1 MVQHGRR
8 AESRLRVRLP
18 ARLITHHGEWA
29 VVLVDLSQ
37 NGASVQCAHLDT
49 HRGEAV
55 LQWCGFEAFGAIRW
69 CRSGYGGLAFF
80 DPIPARWLIATRDHD
95 DAERLP
101 GERELARRVA
111 HEWATGQRR
120 V

>member
-1 MVQHGRR
+1 MDQRGRR
-8 AESRLRVRLP
+8 TESRLRVRLP

-37 NGASVQCAHLDT
+37 NGASVQCANLVSQ
-49 HRGEAV
+49 RGDAV
-55 LQWCGFEAFGAIRW
+55 LQWSGFEAFGAIRW

-80 DPIPARWLIATRDHD
+80 DPIRPGWLIATRDLD

-101 GERELARRVA
+101 GERELVRRVA

>member
-1 MVQHGRR
+1 MVERGRR

-18 ARLITHHGEWA
+18 ARLITHHGEWS

-37 NGASVQCAHLDT
+37 NGASVHCANLVVQGGD
-49 HRGEAV
+49 AV
-55 LQWCGFEAFGAIRW
+55 LQWGGFEAFGAIRW
-69 CRSGYGGLAFF
+69 CRSGLGGIAFF
-80 DPIPARWLIATRDHD
+80 EPIPPHWLIATRDHD

-101 GERELARRVA
+101 GERELARRMA
-111 HEWATGQRR
+111 HEWATGRRR